1 MSNIDFRRIKQLW
14 MFLAV
19 AEEEHFGR
27 AALRL
32 GMSQPPLT
40 EQIKLLEHGLKLQ
53 LFERS
58 RRGTRLSPTG
68 AALLPAVRQ
77 FADQLSQLGRTV
89 DEIAAGHSAV
99 LNIGAITSAMLETLP
114 PLLEELKRATPGL
127 TIFIREIDSVDAI
140 PALENGEL
148 DLAFVRLEGETEG
161 HITTLPLEESRL
173 AVALPVDHPLALQH
187 RVSLRALAKE
197 PMVMSAR
204 QVSPAWFDL
213 LTSLCRTH
221 GFTPRILHEVRSVSS
236 QIAFV
241 SCGQGIALVPASTRK
256 LAPANVVIKALEEKQ
271 MVVTA
276 AAAWNSER
284 HHPLVDSAIALLKT
298 RYA

>member
-1 MSNIDFRRIKQLW
+1 
-14 MFLAV
+14 
-19 AEEEHFGR
+19 
-27 AALRL
+27 
-32 GMSQPPLT
+32 
-40 EQIKLLEHGLKLQ
+40 
-53 LFERS
+53 RS
-58 RRGTRLSPTG
+58 RRGTRLSPAG

-173 AVALPVDHPLALQH
+173 AVALPVDHPLALQ
-187 RVSLRALAKE
+187 
-197 PMVMSAR
+197 
-204 QVSPAWFDL
+204 Q
-213 LTSLCRTH
+213 
-221 GFTPRILHEVRSVSS
+221 
-236 QIAFV
+236 
-241 SCGQGIALVPASTRK
+241 
-256 LAPANVVIKALEEKQ
+256 
-271 MVVTA
+271 
-276 AAAWNSER
+276 
-284 HHPLVDSAIALLKT
+284 
-298 RYA
+298 

>member
-19 AEEEHFGR
+19 AEEEHFYR

-58 RRGTRLSPTG
+58 RRGTRLSPAG

-99 LNIGAITSAMLETLP
+99 LNIGAITLPCWRPYPHCLRSLSAL
-114 PLLEELKRATPGL
+114 RPG
-127 TIFIREIDSVDAI
+127 
-140 PALENGEL
+140 
-148 DLAFVRLEGETEG
+148 
-161 HITTLPLEESRL
+161 
-173 AVALPVDHPLALQH
+173 
-187 RVSLRALAKE
+187 
-197 PMVMSAR
+197 
-204 QVSPAWFDL
+204 
-213 LTSLCRTH
+213 
-221 GFTPRILHEVRSVSS
+221 
-236 QIAFV
+236 
-241 SCGQGIALVPASTRK
+241 
-256 LAPANVVIKALEEKQ
+256 
-271 MVVTA
+271 
-276 AAAWNSER
+276 
-284 HHPLVDSAIALLKT
+284 
-298 RYA
+298 

>member
-58 RRGTRLSPTG
+58 RRGTRLSPAG

-221 GFTPRILHEVRSVSS
+221 GFTPAFCMRS
-236 QIAFV
+236 A
-241 SCGQGIALVPASTRK
+241 R
-256 LAPANVVIKALEEKQ
+256 
-271 MVVTA
+271 
-276 AAAWNSER
+276 
-284 HHPLVDSAIALLKT
+284 
-298 RYA
+298 